1 MGLSGLSMRGSRR
14 NASGCIY
21 VLVFRFAVPQ
31 RHDLDAMT
39 QPTPTFAGEVQ
50 FRRYSDTSTQGTQIV
65 LALPDRES
73 LQSFI
78 GLEGKRFMA
87 VLVQI
92 GDDEQPVTGNPVSAN
107 AVKSHIQRE
116 PLGDLCW
123 RAVQWCREPEFQE
136 WISKRVQVSDSNPP
150 VERSEQSA
158 RRLICAY
165 CDVTSRKEL
174 DTNPEA
180 ARKFNQLIRGP
191 YQKHLIARGIVR

>member
-1 MGLSGLSMRGSRR
+1 M
-14 NASGCIY
+14 AE
-21 VLVFRFAVPQ
+21 
-31 RHDLDAMT
+31 
-39 QPTPTFAGEVQ
+39 PTPTFAGEVQ

-65 LALPDRES
+65 LALPDREA

-92 GDDEQPVTGNPVSAN
+92 GDDELPVIGNPTSETKPG
-107 AVKSHIQRE
+107 KSRNDCE

-123 RAVQWCREPEFQE
+123 RAVQWCKEPEFYE
-136 WISKRVQVSDSNPP
+136 FIAPIYDWALGGKGFGTGD
-150 VERSEQSA
+150 
-158 RRLICAY
+158 ICVGR
-165 CDVTSRKEL
+165 DVATREDFCRHAVLVLCEIQSRKEL

-191 YQKHLIARGIVR
+191 YQKHLIARGVVR

>member
-1 MGLSGLSMRGSRR
+1 M
-14 NASGCIY
+14 AE
-21 VLVFRFAVPQ
+21 
-31 RHDLDAMT
+31 
-39 QPTPTFAGEVQ
+39 PTPTFAGEVQ

-65 LALPDRES
+65 LALPDREA

-92 GDDEQPVTGNPVSAN
+92 GDDEQPVSAN
-107 AVKSHIQRE
+107 PLIQKESANSRSARE

-123 RAVQWCREPEFQE
+123 RAVQWCKTPEFWDWVAGQCQCHPAAIE
-136 WISKRVQVSDSNPP
+136 EKQ
-150 VERSEQSA
+150 A
-158 RRLICAY
+158 REYILLKCGV
-165 CDVTSRKEL
+165 DTRKEL

-180 ARKFNQLIRGP
+180 ARKFHQYIRGP

>member
-1 MGLSGLSMRGSRR
+1 MAESK
-14 NASGCIY
+14 
-21 VLVFRFAVPQ
+21 
-31 RHDLDAMT
+31 
-39 QPTPTFAGEVQ
+39 PTFAGEVQ

-92 GDDEQPVTGNPVSAN
+92 GDDERPIPPNPAEL
-107 AVKSHIQRE
+107 KPRE

-123 RAVQWCREPEFQE
+123 RAVQWCKEPEFHG
-136 WISKRVQVSDSNPP
+136 WINSVTHGGVMWHVKTHED
-150 VERSEQSA
+150 A
-158 RRLICAY
+158 REFVCEMCEVA
-165 CDVTSRKEL
+165 SRKEL

>member
-1 MGLSGLSMRGSRR
+1 M
-14 NASGCIY
+14 AE
-21 VLVFRFAVPQ
+21 
-31 RHDLDAMT
+31 
-39 QPTPTFAGEVQ
+39 PTPTFAGEVQ

-65 LALPDRES
+65 LALPDREA

-92 GDDEQPVTGNPVSAN
+92 GDDEQPVPTPSNPGEL
-107 AVKSHIQRE
+107 KQRE

-123 RAVQWCREPEFQE
+123 RAVQWCREPEFAYFIGPVYYRE
-136 WISKRVQVSDSNPP
+136 FPGGLPGTPVIPTDGPMEVFTKFAVQKLCG
-150 VERSEQSA
+150 VE
-158 RRLICAY
+158 
-165 CDVTSRKEL
+165 SRKEL

>member
-1 MGLSGLSMRGSRR
+1 M
-14 NASGCIY
+14 AE
-21 VLVFRFAVPQ
+21 
-31 RHDLDAMT
+31 
-39 QPTPTFAGEVQ
+39 PTPTFAGEVQ

-65 LALPDRES
+65 LALPDREA

-92 GDDEQPVTGNPVSAN
+92 GDDEQPVLNTPKTGDLKP
-107 AVKSHIQRE
+107 RE

-123 RAVQWCREPEFQE
+123 RAVQWCKEQEFHWWLASVVLPERPHDLRVDEEDAKGYILE
-136 WISKRVQVSDSNPP
+136 WCGI
-150 VERSEQSA
+150 
-158 RRLICAY
+158 
-165 CDVTSRKEL
+165 TSRKEL

-191 YQKHLIARGIVR
+191 YQKHLIARGVVR